1 MNKIYLLTFLIFTS
15 FFINTQDAQDTQEEV
30 DPNIERVEKIQ
41 DLINRVEENRE
52 ELSKIDA
59 QRIDNFIKKVADR
72 RFLLS
77 KAQKQ
82 LSDEEA
88 RNQRLEDLFESNELK
103 LAELETELNIKLGVL
118 GELFGVARQMAG
130 ELQADSE
137 SAYNFSEHPNRTDA
151 LNEIGKIKVHNLK
164 NLEDLWVLHLNE
176 INSSGEIKEIKA
188 NVINSDGDIEEDSLV
203 RYGPFNMVK
212 NSSFVKT
219 DIANNAYSVLQK
231 QPDRSLRRQFR
242 SHYRSDGYAVAP
254 VDPTRGFLLSLYL
267 DKPSTFERIA
277 QGKLIGFII
286 VIIGLS
292 GLIFAAYRYYT
303 LYIYSKTI
311 SSNENSDVFNKIQSI
326 SDNAKDVDTFEREC
340 DEVLLTVNGNLSWG
354 VNWIKFLAAVAPLLG
369 LLGTVI
375 GMIETFQAITV
386 FGTGD
391 PKQMAGG
398 ISQALVTTM
407 LGLIFAAPLL
417 AMYTLLSE
425 KVSEILQEI
434 EEFVAVTIVK
444 KVK

>member
-1 MNKIYLLTFLIFTS
+1 MNKFYLLTTILITS
-15 FFINTQDAQDTQEEV
+15 LFIIAQEDVEEV

-41 DLINRVEENRE
+41 DLINRVEKNRE
-52 ELSKIDA
+52 ELSA
-59 QRIDNFIKKVADR
+59 MDNARVNEFIKKVADR

-77 KAQKQ
+77 KAKKQ
-82 LSDEEA
+82 LADEEA
-88 RNQRLEDLFESNELK
+88 RNVRLEDLFEANEIK
-103 LAELETELNIKLGVL
+103 LSELETELNIKLGVL

-137 SAYNFSEHPNRTDA
+137 SAYNFTEHPNRTDA

-176 INSSGEIKEIKA
+176 IASSGEIKVISA
-188 NVINSDGDIEEDSLV
+188 NVINSSGDIEEDQLV

-212 NSSFVKT
+212 NRSFVKT
-219 DIANNAYSVLQK
+219 DVANNAFSVLQK
-231 QPDRSLRRQFR
+231 QPDRSLRRKFR

-254 VDPTRGFLLSLYL
+254 IDPTRGFLLSLYL

-286 VIIGLS
+286 VLIGIS

-303 LYIYSKTI
+303 LYLYSKTI
-311 SSNENSDVFNKIQSI
+311 KSKDENDIFTKIENISNSS
-326 SDNAKDVDTFEREC
+326 KDVETFEREC

-434 EEFVAVTIVK
+434 EEFVAITIVK

>member
-1 MNKIYLLTFLIFTS
+1 MNKFYLLTTILITS
-15 FFINTQDAQDTQEEV
+15 LFIPAQEEVEEV
-30 DPNIERVEKIQ
+30 DPSVERVEKIQ
-41 DLINRVEENRE
+41 DLINRVEKNRA
-52 ELSKIDA
+52 ELSA
-59 QRIDNFIKKVADR
+59 MDNARVNEFIKKVADR

-77 KAQKQ
+77 KAKRQ
-82 LSDEEA
+82 LADEEA
-88 RNQRLEDLFESNELK
+88 RNVRLEDLFEANEIK
-103 LAELETELNIKLGVL
+103 LSELETELNIKLGVL

-137 SAYNFSEHPNRTDA
+137 SAYNFTEHPNRTES

-176 INSSGEIKEIKA
+176 IASSGEIKAISA
-188 NVINSDGDIEEDSLV
+188 NVINSSGDIEEDQLV

-212 NSSFVKT
+212 NRSFVKT
-219 DIANNAYSVLQK
+219 DVANNAFSVLQK
-231 QPDRSLRRQFR
+231 QPDRSLRRKFR

-254 VDPTRGFLLSLYL
+254 IDPTRGFLLSLYL

-286 VIIGLS
+286 VLIGIS

-303 LYIYSKTI
+303 LYLYSKTI
-311 SSNENSDVFNKIQSI
+311 KSKDENDIFSKIENISNSS
-326 SDNAKDVDTFEREC
+326 KDVETFEREC

-434 EEFVAVTIVK
+434 EEFVAITIVK

>member
-15 FFINTQDAQDTQEEV
+15 FFINAQDTQEEV

-137 SAYNFSEHPNRTDA
+137 SAYNFYEHPNRTDA

-212 NSSFVKT
+212 NRSFVKT

-254 VDPTRGFLLSLYL
+254 LDPTRGFLLSLYL

>member
-1 MNKIYLLTFLIFTS
+1 MNKFYLLTILIFIP
-15 FFINTQDAQDTQEEV
+15 FFINSQDVQEEV

-41 DLINRVEENRE
+41 DLINRVEENRD

-59 QRIDNFIKKVADR
+59 ARVDNFIKKVADR

-137 SAYNFSEHPNRTDA
+137 SAYNFSEHPNRTNA

-164 NLEDLWVLHLNE
+164 NLEDLWILHLNE
-176 INSSGEIKEIKA
+176 INSSGEIKEIEA
-188 NVINSDGDIEEDSLV
+188 SVINSDGDIEKDKLV

-212 NSSFVKT
+212 NKSFVKT

-242 SHYRSDGYAVAP
+242 SHYRSDNYTVAP
-254 VDPTRGFLLSLYL
+254 IDPTRGFLLSLYL

-303 LYIYSKTI
+303 LYVYSKTI

>member
-15 FFINTQDAQDTQEEV
+15 FFINAQDTQEEV

-59 QRIDNFIKKVADR
+59 ERIDNFIKKVADR

-212 NSSFVKT
+212 NRSFVKT

-286 VIIGLS
+286 VIIGFS

>member
-1 MNKIYLLTFLIFTS
+1 MNKFYLLTLLIFTS
-15 FFINTQDAQDTQEEV
+15 IFISAQDVEEEV
-30 DPNIERVEKIQ
+30 DPNIERVQKIQ

-59 QRIDNFIKKVADR
+59 ARIDTFIKKVADR

-77 KAQKQ
+77 KAKKQ

-137 SAYNFSEHPNRTDA
+137 SAYNFSEHPNRTDS

-164 NLEDLWVLHLNE
+164 NLEDLWLLHLNE

-188 NVINSDGDIEEDSLV
+188 NVINSDGDIDEDSLV

-212 NSSFVKT
+212 NRSFVKT

-242 SHYRSDGYAVAP
+242 SHYRSNDYAVAP
-254 VDPTRGFLLSLYL
+254 IDPTRGFLLSLYL

-286 VIIGLS
+286 ELIGLS

-303 LYIYSKTI
+303 LYVYSKTI

-326 SDNAKDVDTFEREC
+326 SNNAKDVDTFEREC

>member
-15 FFINTQDAQDTQEEV
+15 FFINAQDTQEEV

-59 QRIDNFIKKVADR
+59 KRIDNFIKKVADR

-212 NSSFVKT
+212 NRSFVKT

>member
-1 MNKIYLLTFLIFTS
+1 MNKFYLLTTILITS
-15 FFINTQDAQDTQEEV
+15 LFIPAQEEVEEV
-30 DPNIERVEKIQ
+30 DPNVERVEKIQ
-41 DLINRVEENRE
+41 DLINRVEKNRA
-52 ELSKIDA
+52 ELSA
-59 QRIDNFIKKVADR
+59 MDNARVNEFIKKVADR

-77 KAQKQ
+77 KAKKQ
-82 LSDEEA
+82 LADEKA
-88 RNQRLEDLFESNELK
+88 RNVRLEDLFEANEIK
-103 LAELETELNIKLGVL
+103 LSELETELNIKLGVL

-137 SAYNFSEHPNRTDA
+137 SAYNFTEHPNRTES

-176 INSSGEIKEIKA
+176 IASSGEIKAISA
-188 NVINSDGDIEEDSLV
+188 NVINSSGDIEEDQLV

-212 NSSFVKT
+212 NRSFVKT
-219 DIANNAYSVLQK
+219 DVANNAFSVLQK
-231 QPDRSLRRQFR
+231 QPDRSLRRKFR

-254 VDPTRGFLLSLYL
+254 IDPTRGFLLSLYL

-286 VIIGLS
+286 VLIGIS

-303 LYIYSKTI
+303 LYLYSKTI
-311 SSNENSDVFNKIQSI
+311 KSKDENDIFSKIENISNSS
-326 SDNAKDVDTFEREC
+326 KDVETFEREC

-434 EEFVAVTIVK
+434 EEFVAITIVK

>member
-1 MNKIYLLTFLIFTS
+1 MNKFYLLTTILITS
-15 FFINTQDAQDTQEEV
+15 LFIPAQEEVEEV
-30 DPNIERVEKIQ
+30 DPNVERVEKIQ
-41 DLINRVEENRE
+41 DLINRVEKNRA
-52 ELSKIDA
+52 ELSA
-59 QRIDNFIKKVADR
+59 MDNARVNEFIKKVADR

-77 KAQKQ
+77 KAKKQ
-82 LSDEEA
+82 LADEEA
-88 RNQRLEDLFESNELK
+88 RNVRLEDLFEANEIK
-103 LAELETELNIKLGVL
+103 LSELETELNIKLGVL

-137 SAYNFSEHPNRTDA
+137 SAYNFTEHPNRA
-151 LNEIGKIKVHNLK
+151 ESLNEIGKIKVHNLK

-176 INSSGEIKEIKA
+176 IASSGEIKAISA
-188 NVINSDGDIEEDSLV
+188 NVINSSGDIEEDQLV

-212 NSSFVKT
+212 NRSFVKT
-219 DIANNAYSVLQK
+219 DVANNAFSVLQK
-231 QPDRSLRRQFR
+231 QPDRSLRRKFR

-254 VDPTRGFLLSLYL
+254 IDPTRGFLLSLYL

-286 VIIGLS
+286 VLIGIS

-303 LYIYSKTI
+303 LYLYSKTI
-311 SSNENSDVFNKIQSI
+311 KSKDENDIFSKIENISNSS
-326 SDNAKDVDTFEREC
+326 KDVETFEREC

-434 EEFVAVTIVK
+434 EEFVAITIVK

>member
-1 MNKIYLLTFLIFTS
+1 MKNIFNLGLVICFSAFIFT
-15 FFINTQDAQDTQEEV
+15 QEVEEEV

-41 DLINRVEENRE
+41 DLINRVEKNRE
-52 ELSKIDA
+52 ELSSIDA
-59 QRIDNFIKKVADR
+59 ERLEEFIKKVADR

-77 KAQKQ
+77 KAKKQ
-82 LSDEEA
+82 LADEEA
-88 RNQRLEDLFESNELK
+88 RNQRLEDLFEANEIK
-103 LAELETELNIKLGVL
+103 LSELETELNIKLGVL

-137 SAYNFSEHPNRTDA
+137 SAYNFSEYPERTDA
-151 LNEIGKIKVHNLK
+151 LNEIGKIKVHSLK

-176 INSSGEIKEIKA
+176 ISSSGEVKEISANIINSSG
-188 NVINSDGDIEEDSLV
+188 NIEKTRLV
-203 RYGPFNMVK
+203 RYGPFNMVE
-212 NSSFVKT
+212 NRSFVKT
-219 DIANNAYSVLQK
+219 DIANNAFSVLQK
-231 QPDRSLRRQFR
+231 QPERSLRRNFR
-242 SHYRSDGYAVAP
+242 SHYRSDDYSVAP
-254 VDPTRGFLLSLYL
+254 IDPTRGFLLSLYL

-286 VIIGLS
+286 VVIGIS
-292 GLIFAAYRYYT
+292 GLIFASYRYYS
-303 LYIYSKTI
+303 LYKYSRTI
-311 SSNENSDVFNKIQSI
+311 SSNDDNDVFNKIESI
-326 SDNAKDVDTFEREC
+326 SNSTIDVEAFEREC
-340 DEVLLTVNGNLSWG
+340 DEVLLAVNGNLSFG

-425 KVSEILQEI
+425 KVSGILQEI
-434 EEFVAVTIVK
+434 EEFVAVNIVK
-444 KVK
+444 KIK

>member
-1 MNKIYLLTFLIFTS
+1 MNKFYLLTLLIFTTI
-15 FFINTQDAQDTQEEV
+15 FISAQEVEEEV

-59 QRIDNFIKKVADR
+59 ARIDTFIKKVADR

-77 KAQKQ
+77 KAKKQ

-137 SAYNFSEHPNRTDA
+137 SAYNFSEHPNRTDS

-164 NLEDLWVLHLNE
+164 NLEDLWLLHLNE

-212 NSSFVKT
+212 NRSFVKT

-242 SHYRSDGYAVAP
+242 SHYRSDDYAVAP
-254 VDPTRGFLLSLYL
+254 IDPTRGFLLSLYL

-286 VIIGLS
+286 VLIGLS

-303 LYIYSKTI
+303 LYAYSKTI

-326 SDNAKDVDTFEREC
+326 SNNAKDVDTFEREC

-391 PKQMAGG
+391 PEQMAGG

>member
-1 MNKIYLLTFLIFTS
+1 MKKFYLLTFIL
-15 FFINTQDAQDTQEEV
+15 FFNIIISAQENEEEV

-41 DLINRVEENRE
+41 DLIDRVNQNRA
-52 ELSKIDA
+52 ELSSM
-59 QRIDNFIKKVADR
+59 DNKRLNEFIKRVADR

-77 KAQKQ
+77 KAKKQ

-88 RNQRLEDLFESNELK
+88 RNKRLEDLFEANEIK
-103 LAELETELNIKLGVL
+103 LSELETELNIKLGVL

-137 SAYNFSEHPNRTDA
+137 EAYNFTENPNREDA

-164 NLEDLWVLHLNE
+164 NLEDLFVLHLNE
-176 INSSGEIKEIKA
+176 ISSSGQIIEINA
-188 NVINSDGDIEEDSLV
+188 NVINSDGDIEENKLV

-212 NSSFVKT
+212 NKSFVRT
-219 DIANNAYSVLQK
+219 DVANNAFTVLQK
-231 QPDRSLRRQFR
+231 QPDRSLRRKFR
-242 SHYRSDGYAVAP
+242 SHYRSDDYAVAP
-254 VDPTRGFLLSLYL
+254 IDPTRGFLLSLYL

-286 VIIGLS
+286 VLIGLS
-292 GLIFAAYRYYT
+292 GLIFAAYRYYS
-303 LYIYSKTI
+303 LYVYSKTI
-311 SSNENSDVFNKIQSI
+311 SSKEEADIFNKIQNI
-326 SDNAKDVDTFEREC
+326 SDKSKDIDTFEREC

>member
-1 MNKIYLLTFLIFTS
+1 MKNLLLALLVFNIFS
-15 FFINTQDAQDTQEEV
+15 LAQENMIEEV

-41 DLINRVEENRE
+41 DLINRVEKNSQ
-52 ELSKIDA
+52 ELAMADA
-59 QRIDNFIKKVADR
+59 ERINNFIKKVNDR
-72 RFLLS
+72 KFLLS
-77 KAQKQ
+77 KAKKQ
-82 LSDEEA
+82 LLDEEA
-88 RNQRLEDLFESNELK
+88 RNKKLEDLFEDNELM
-103 LAELETELNIKLGVL
+103 LSELETELQIKLGVL

-130 ELQADSE
+130 ELNADSE
-137 SAYNFSEHPNRTDA
+137 TAYNFFEFPSRTSS
-151 LNEIGKIKVHNLK
+151 LQEIGKIKVHNLK

-176 INSSGEIKEIKA
+176 IASSGEIKEIEA
-188 NVINSDGDIEEDSLV
+188 NIINSDGDIQATKLV

-212 NSSFVKT
+212 GRSFVKP
-219 DIANNAYSVLQK
+219 DIANNAFSILPK
-231 QPDRSLRRQFR
+231 QPDRDITKKFR
-242 SHYRSDGYAVAP
+242 SHYKADGYSVAAI
-254 VDPTRGFLLSLYL
+254 DPTRGFLLSLYL
-267 DKPSTFERIA
+267 DKPSTFERVA

-286 VIIGLS
+286 VIIGLA
-292 GLIFAAYRYYT
+292 GLIFAGYRYYSLN
-303 LYIYSKTI
+303 LYANSIKSKSET
-311 SSNENSDVFNKIQSI
+311 DVFNQI
-326 SDNAKDVDTFEREC
+326 DNLSTKSTTIDTFEREC
-340 DEVLLTVNGNLSWG
+340 DEILLIINGNLNWG

-425 KVSEILQEI
+425 KVSDILQEI
-434 EEFVAVTIVK
+434 EEYVAVSIVK
-444 KVK
+444 KVN

>member
-1 MNKIYLLTFLIFTS
+1 MNKFYLLTTILITS
-15 FFINTQDAQDTQEEV
+15 LFIPAQEEVEEV
-30 DPNIERVEKIQ
+30 DPNVERVEKIQ
-41 DLINRVEENRE
+41 DLINRVEKNRA
-52 ELSKIDA
+52 ELSA
-59 QRIDNFIKKVADR
+59 MDNARVNEFIKKVADR
-72 RFLLS
+72 RFLLA
-77 KAQKQ
+77 KAKKQ
-82 LSDEEA
+82 LADEEA
-88 RNQRLEDLFESNELK
+88 RNVRLEDLFEANEIK
-103 LAELETELNIKLGVL
+103 LSELETELNIRLGVL

-137 SAYNFSEHPNRTDA
+137 SAYNFTEHPNRTES

-176 INSSGEIKEIKA
+176 IASSGEIKAISA
-188 NVINSDGDIEEDSLV
+188 NVINSSGDIEEDQLV

-212 NSSFVKT
+212 NRSFVKT
-219 DIANNAYSVLQK
+219 DVANNAFSVLQK
-231 QPDRSLRRQFR
+231 QPDRSLRRKFR

-254 VDPTRGFLLSLYL
+254 IDPTRGFLLSLYL

-286 VIIGLS
+286 VLIGIS

-303 LYIYSKTI
+303 LYLYSKTI
-311 SSNENSDVFNKIQSI
+311 KSKDENDIFSKIENISNSS
-326 SDNAKDVDTFEREC
+326 KDVETFEREC

-434 EEFVAVTIVK
+434 EEFVAITIVK

>member
-1 MNKIYLLTFLIFTS
+1 MNKFYLLTLLIFTS
-15 FFINTQDAQDTQEEV
+15 IFINAQEVEEEV

-59 QRIDNFIKKVADR
+59 ARIDTFIKKVADR

-77 KAQKQ
+77 KAKKQ

-137 SAYNFSEHPNRTDA
+137 SAYNFSEHPNRTDS

-164 NLEDLWVLHLNE
+164 NLEDLWLLHLNE

-212 NSSFVKT
+212 NRSFVKT

-242 SHYRSDGYAVAP
+242 SHYRSDDYAVAP
-254 VDPTRGFLLSLYL
+254 IDPTRGFLLSLYL

-286 VIIGLS
+286 VLIGLS

-303 LYIYSKTI
+303 LYAYSKSI

-326 SDNAKDVDTFEREC
+326 SNNAKDVDTFEREC

>member
-1 MNKIYLLTFLIFTS
+1 
-15 FFINTQDAQDTQEEV
+15 
-30 DPNIERVEKIQ
+30 
-41 DLINRVEENRE
+41 
-52 ELSKIDA
+52 
-59 QRIDNFIKKVADR
+59 
-72 RFLLS
+72 
-77 KAQKQ
+77 
-82 LSDEEA
+82 
-88 RNQRLEDLFESNELK
+88 
-103 LAELETELNIKLGVL
+103 
-118 GELFGVARQMAG
+118 MAG

-176 INSSGEIKEIKA
+176 INSSGEIKEINA
-188 NVINSDGDIEEDSLV
+188 NVINSDGDIEKDSLV

-212 NSSFVKT
+212 NRSFVKT
-219 DIANNAYSVLQK
+219 DTANNAYSVLQK

-254 VDPTRGFLLSLYL
+254 IDPTRGFLLSLYL

-340 DEVLLTVNGNLSWG
+340 DEVL
-354 VNWIKFLAAVAPLLG
+354 
-369 LLGTVI
+369 GTVI

>member
-1 MNKIYLLTFLIFTS
+1 MNKFYLLTILIFIP
-15 FFINTQDAQDTQEEV
+15 FFINSQDVQEEV

-41 DLINRVEENRE
+41 DLINRVEENRD

-59 QRIDNFIKKVADR
+59 ARVDNFIKKVADR

-137 SAYNFSEHPNRTDA
+137 SAYNFSEHPNRTDS

-164 NLEDLWVLHLNE
+164 NLEDLWILHLNE
-176 INSSGEIKEIKA
+176 INSSGEIKEIEA
-188 NVINSDGDIEEDSLV
+188 SVINSDGDIEKDKLV

-212 NSSFVKT
+212 NKSFVKT

-242 SHYRSDGYAVAP
+242 SHYRSDNYTVAP
-254 VDPTRGFLLSLYL
+254 IDPTRGFLLSLYL

-303 LYIYSKTI
+303 LYVYSKTI

>member
-1 MNKIYLLTFLIFTS
+1 MI
-15 FFINTQDAQDTQEEV
+15 EEV

-41 DLINRVEENRE
+41 DLINRVEKNSQ
-52 ELSKIDA
+52 ELAMADA
-59 QRIDNFIKKVADR
+59 ERINNFIKKVNDR
-72 RFLLS
+72 KFLLS
-77 KAQKQ
+77 KAKKQ
-82 LSDEEA
+82 LLDEEA
-88 RNQRLEDLFESNELK
+88 RNKKLEDLFEDNELM
-103 LAELETELNIKLGVL
+103 LSELETELQIKLGVL

-130 ELQADSE
+130 ELNADSE
-137 SAYNFSEHPNRTDA
+137 TAYNFFEFPSRTSS
-151 LNEIGKIKVHNLK
+151 LQEIGKIKVHNLK

-176 INSSGEIKEIKA
+176 IASSGEIKEIEA
-188 NVINSDGDIEEDSLV
+188 NIINSDGDIQATKLV

-212 NSSFVKT
+212 GRSFVKP
-219 DIANNAYSVLQK
+219 DIANNAFSILPK
-231 QPDRSLRRQFR
+231 QPDRDITKKFR
-242 SHYRSDGYAVAP
+242 SHYKTDGYSVAAI
-254 VDPTRGFLLSLYL
+254 DPTRGFLLSLYL
-267 DKPSTFERIA
+267 DKPSTFERVA

-286 VIIGLS
+286 VIIGLA
-292 GLIFAAYRYYT
+292 GLIFAGYRYYSLN
-303 LYIYSKTI
+303 LYANSIKSKSET
-311 SSNENSDVFNKIQSI
+311 DVFNQI
-326 SDNAKDVDTFEREC
+326 DNLSTKSTTIDTFEREC
-340 DEVLLTVNGNLSWG
+340 DEILLIINGNLNWG

-425 KVSEILQEI
+425 KVSDILQEI
-434 EEFVAVTIVK
+434 EEYVAVSIVK
-444 KVK
+444 KVN

>member
-1 MNKIYLLTFLIFTS
+1 MNKFYLLTTILITS
-15 FFINTQDAQDTQEEV
+15 LFITAQEEVEEV
-30 DPNIERVEKIQ
+30 DPNVERVEKIQ
-41 DLINRVEENRE
+41 DLINRVEKNRA
-52 ELSKIDA
+52 ELSA
-59 QRIDNFIKKVADR
+59 MDNARVNEFIKKVADR
-72 RFLLS
+72 RLLLS
-77 KAQKQ
+77 KAKKQ
-82 LSDEEA
+82 LADEEA
-88 RNQRLEDLFESNELK
+88 RNVRLEDLFEANEIK
-103 LAELETELNIKLGVL
+103 LSELETELNIKLGVL

-137 SAYNFSEHPNRTDA
+137 SAYNFTEHPNRTES

-176 INSSGEIKEIKA
+176 IASSGEIKAISA
-188 NVINSDGDIEEDSLV
+188 NVINSSGDIEEDQLV

-212 NSSFVKT
+212 NRSFVKT
-219 DIANNAYSVLQK
+219 DVANNAFSVLQK
-231 QPDRSLRRQFR
+231 QPDRSLRRKFR

-254 VDPTRGFLLSLYL
+254 IDPTRGFLLSLYL

-286 VIIGLS
+286 VLIGIS

-303 LYIYSKTI
+303 LYLYSKTI
-311 SSNENSDVFNKIQSI
+311 KSKDENDIFSKIESI
-326 SDNAKDVDTFEREC
+326 SNSSKDVETFEREC

-434 EEFVAVTIVK
+434 EEFVAITIVK

>member
-1 MNKIYLLTFLIFTS
+1 MNKFYLLTTILITS
-15 FFINTQDAQDTQEEV
+15 LFIPAQEEVEEV

-41 DLINRVEENRE
+41 DLINRVEKNRE
-52 ELSKIDA
+52 ELSA
-59 QRIDNFIKKVADR
+59 MDNARVNEFIKKVADR

-77 KAQKQ
+77 KAKKQ
-82 LSDEEA
+82 LADEEA
-88 RNQRLEDLFESNELK
+88 RNVRLEDLFEANEIK
-103 LAELETELNIKLGVL
+103 LSELETELNIKLGVL

-137 SAYNFSEHPNRTDA
+137 SAYNFTEYPNRTDA

-176 INSSGEIKEIKA
+176 IASSGEIKVISA
-188 NVINSDGDIEEDSLV
+188 NVINSSGDIEEDQLV

-212 NSSFVKT
+212 NRSFVKT
-219 DIANNAYSVLQK
+219 DVANNAFSVLQK
-231 QPDRSLRRQFR
+231 QPDRSLRRKFR

-254 VDPTRGFLLSLYL
+254 IDPTRGFLLSLYL

-286 VIIGLS
+286 VLIGIS

-303 LYIYSKTI
+303 LYLYSKTI
-311 SSNENSDVFNKIQSI
+311 KSKDENDIFSKIENISNTS
-326 SDNAKDVDTFEREC
+326 KDVETFEREC

-434 EEFVAVTIVK
+434 EEFVAITIVK

>member
-1 MNKIYLLTFLIFTS
+1 MNKFYLLTTILITS
-15 FFINTQDAQDTQEEV
+15 LFIPAQEEVEEV

-41 DLINRVEENRE
+41 DLINRVEKNRE
-52 ELSKIDA
+52 ELSA
-59 QRIDNFIKKVADR
+59 MDNARVNEFIKKVADR

-77 KAQKQ
+77 KAKKQ
-82 LSDEEA
+82 LADEEA
-88 RNQRLEDLFESNELK
+88 RNVRLEDLFEANEIK
-103 LAELETELNIKLGVL
+103 LSELETELNIKLGVL

-137 SAYNFSEHPNRTDA
+137 SAYNFTEHPNRTDA

-176 INSSGEIKEIKA
+176 IASSGEIKVISA
-188 NVINSDGDIEEDSLV
+188 NVINSSGDIEEDQLV

-212 NSSFVKT
+212 NRSFVKT
-219 DIANNAYSVLQK
+219 DVANNAFSVLQK
-231 QPDRSLRRQFR
+231 QPDRSLRRKFR

-254 VDPTRGFLLSLYL
+254 IDPTRGFLLSLYL

-286 VIIGLS
+286 VLIGIS

-303 LYIYSKTI
+303 LYLYSKTI
-311 SSNENSDVFNKIQSI
+311 KSKDENDIFSKIENISNSS
-326 SDNAKDVDTFEREC
+326 KDVETFEREC

-434 EEFVAVTIVK
+434 EEFVAITIVK

>member
-15 FFINTQDAQDTQEEV
+15 FFINAQDTQEEV

-212 NSSFVKT
+212 NRSFVKT

-354 VNWIKFLAAVAPLLG
+354 VN
-369 LLGTVI
+369 
-375 GMIETFQAITV
+375 
-386 FGTGD
+386 
-391 PKQMAGG
+391 
-398 ISQALVTTM
+398 
-407 LGLIFAAPLL
+407 
-417 AMYTLLSE
+417 
-425 KVSEILQEI
+425 
-434 EEFVAVTIVK
+434 
-444 KVK
+444 

>member
-1 MNKIYLLTFLIFTS
+1 MKNIFNLGLVICFSAFIFT
-15 FFINTQDAQDTQEEV
+15 QEVEEEV

-41 DLINRVEENRE
+41 DLINRVEKNRE
-52 ELSKIDA
+52 ELSSIDA
-59 QRIDNFIKKVADR
+59 ERLEEFIKKVADR

-77 KAQKQ
+77 KAKKQ
-82 LSDEEA
+82 LADEEA
-88 RNQRLEDLFESNELK
+88 RNQRLEDLFEANEIK
-103 LAELETELNIKLGVL
+103 LSELETELNIKLGVL

-137 SAYNFSEHPNRTDA
+137 SAYNFSEYPQRTDA
-151 LNEIGKIKVHNLK
+151 LNEIGKIKVHSLK

-176 INSSGEIKEIKA
+176 ISSSGEVKEISA
-188 NVINSDGDIEEDSLV
+188 NIINSSGDIEETRLV
-203 RYGPFNMVK
+203 RYGPFNMVE
-212 NSSFVKT
+212 NRSFVKT
-219 DIANNAYSVLQK
+219 DIANNAFSVLQK
-231 QPDRSLRRQFR
+231 QPERSLRRNFR
-242 SHYRSDGYAVAP
+242 SHYRSDDYSVAP
-254 VDPTRGFLLSLYL
+254 IDPTRGFLLSLYL

-286 VIIGLS
+286 VVIGIS
-292 GLIFAAYRYYT
+292 GLIFASYRYYS
-303 LYIYSKTI
+303 LYKYSRTI
-311 SSNENSDVFNKIQSI
+311 SSNDDNDVFNKIESI
-326 SDNAKDVDTFEREC
+326 SDSTIDVEAFEREC
-340 DEVLLTVNGNLSWG
+340 DEILLAVNGNLSFG

-425 KVSEILQEI
+425 KVSGILQEI
-434 EEFVAVTIVK
+434 EEFVAVNIVK
-444 KVK
+444 KIK

>member
-1 MNKIYLLTFLIFTS
+1 MKNIFNLGLVICFSAFIFT
-15 FFINTQDAQDTQEEV
+15 QEVEEEV

-41 DLINRVEENRE
+41 DLINRVEKNRE
-52 ELSKIDA
+52 ELSSIDA
-59 QRIDNFIKKVADR
+59 ERLEEFIKKVADR

-77 KAQKQ
+77 KAKKQ
-82 LSDEEA
+82 LADEEA
-88 RNQRLEDLFESNELK
+88 RNQRLEDLFEANEIK
-103 LAELETELNIKLGVL
+103 LSELETELNIKLGVL

-137 SAYNFSEHPNRTDA
+137 SAYNFSEYPERTDA
-151 LNEIGKIKVHNLK
+151 LNEIGQIKVHSLENLQ
-164 NLEDLWVLHLNE
+164 ELWSLHLNE
-176 INSSGEIKEIKA
+176 INSSGEVKEISA
-188 NVINSDGDIEEDSLV
+188 NIINSSGNIEETRLV
-203 RYGPFNMVK
+203 RYGPFNMVE
-212 NSSFVKT
+212 NRSFVKT
-219 DIANNAYSVLQK
+219 DIANNAFSVLQK
-231 QPDRSLRRQFR
+231 QPERSLRRNFR
-242 SHYRSDGYAVAP
+242 SHYRSDDYSVAP
-254 VDPTRGFLLSLYL
+254 IDPTRGFLLSLYL

-286 VIIGLS
+286 VVIGIS
-292 GLIFAAYRYYT
+292 GLIFASYRYYS
-303 LYIYSKTI
+303 LYKYSRTI
-311 SSNENSDVFNKIQSI
+311 SSNDDNDVFNKIESI
-326 SDNAKDVDTFEREC
+326 SDSTIDVEAFEREC
-340 DEVLLTVNGNLSWG
+340 DEILLAVNGNLSFG

-425 KVSEILQEI
+425 KVSGILQEI
-434 EEFVAVTIVK
+434 EEFVAVNIVK
-444 KVK
+444 KIK

>member
-1 MNKIYLLTFLIFTS
+1 MNKFYLLLFLIITS
-15 FFINTQDAQDTQEEV
+15 ISINAQDVEEEV

-41 DLINRVEENRE
+41 DLINRVEENRD

-59 QRIDNFIKKVADR
+59 KRIDDFIKKVSDR

-77 KAQKQ
+77 KAKQ
-82 LSDEEA
+82 QLADEEA
-88 RNQRLEDLFESNELK
+88 RNKRLEELFEANEIK

-137 SAYNFSEHPNRTDA
+137 SAYNFSEYPNRSEA
-151 LNEIGKIKVHNLK
+151 LNEIGKIKVHNLE
-164 NLEDLWVLHLNE
+164 NLEDLWILHLNE
-176 INSSGEIKEIKA
+176 INSSGEIKEIQA
-188 NVINSDGDIEEDSLV
+188 NVINSDGDIEKDNLV

-212 NSSFVKT
+212 NKSFVKT
-219 DIANNAYSVLQK
+219 DIANNAFSVLQK
-231 QPDRSLRRQFR
+231 QPDRSLRRKFK
-242 SHYRSDGYAVAP
+242 SHYRSDDYAVAP
-254 VDPTRGFLLSLYL
+254 IDPTRGFLLSLYL

-286 VIIGLS
+286 VLIGLS

-303 LYIYSKTI
+303 LYVYSKTI

-326 SDNAKDVDTFEREC
+326 SDKSKDVDSFEREC

>member
-1 MNKIYLLTFLIFTS
+1 MKNLLLALLVFNIFS
-15 FFINTQDAQDTQEEV
+15 LAQENMIEEV

-41 DLINRVEENRE
+41 DLINRVEKNSQ
-52 ELSKIDA
+52 ELAMADA
-59 QRIDNFIKKVADR
+59 ERINNFIKKVNDR
-72 RFLLS
+72 KFLLS
-77 KAQKQ
+77 KAKKQ
-82 LSDEEA
+82 LLDEEA
-88 RNQRLEDLFESNELK
+88 RNKKLEDLFEDNELM
-103 LAELETELNIKLGVL
+103 LSELETELQIKLGVL

-130 ELQADSE
+130 ELNADSE
-137 SAYNFSEHPNRTDA
+137 TAYNFFEFPSRTSS
-151 LNEIGKIKVHNLK
+151 LQEIGKIKVHNLK

-176 INSSGEIKEIKA
+176 IASSGEIKEIEA
-188 NVINSDGDIEEDSLV
+188 NIINSDGDIQATKLV

-212 NSSFVKT
+212 GRSFVKP
-219 DIANNAYSVLQK
+219 DIANNAFSILPK
-231 QPDRSLRRQFR
+231 QPDRDITKKFR
-242 SHYRSDGYAVAP
+242 SHYKTDGYSVAAI
-254 VDPTRGFLLSLYL
+254 DPTRGFLLSLYL
-267 DKPSTFERIA
+267 DKPSTFERVA

-286 VIIGLS
+286 VIIGLA
-292 GLIFAAYRYYT
+292 GLIFAGYRYYSLN
-303 LYIYSKTI
+303 LYANSIKSKSET
-311 SSNENSDVFNKIQSI
+311 DVFNQI
-326 SDNAKDVDTFEREC
+326 DNLSTKSTTIDTFEREC
-340 DEVLLTVNGNLSWG
+340 DEILLIINGNLNWG

-425 KVSEILQEI
+425 KVSDILQEI
-434 EEFVAVTIVK
+434 EEYVAVSIVK
-444 KVK
+444 KVN

>member
-1 MNKIYLLTFLIFTS
+1 MKNIFNLGLVICFSAFIFT
-15 FFINTQDAQDTQEEV
+15 QEVEEEV

-41 DLINRVEENRE
+41 DLINRVEKNRE
-52 ELSKIDA
+52 ELSSIDA
-59 QRIDNFIKKVADR
+59 ERLEEFIKKVADR

-77 KAQKQ
+77 KAKKQ
-82 LSDEEA
+82 LADEEA
-88 RNQRLEDLFESNELK
+88 RNQRLEDLFEANEIK
-103 LAELETELNIKLGVL
+103 LSELETELNIKLGVL

-137 SAYNFSEHPNRTDA
+137 SAYNFSEYPERTDA
-151 LNEIGKIKVHNLK
+151 LNEIGQIKVHSLENLQ
-164 NLEDLWVLHLNE
+164 DLWSLHLNE
-176 INSSGEIKEIKA
+176 INSSGEVKEISA
-188 NVINSDGDIEEDSLV
+188 NIINSSGNIEETRLV
-203 RYGPFNMVK
+203 RYGPFNMVE
-212 NSSFVKT
+212 NRSFVKT
-219 DIANNAYSVLQK
+219 DIANNAFSVLQK
-231 QPDRSLRRQFR
+231 QPERSLRRNFR
-242 SHYRSDGYAVAP
+242 SHYRSDDYSVAP
-254 VDPTRGFLLSLYL
+254 IDPTRGFLLSLYL

-286 VIIGLS
+286 VVIGIS
-292 GLIFAAYRYYT
+292 GLIFASYRYYS
-303 LYIYSKTI
+303 LYKYSRTI
-311 SSNENSDVFNKIQSI
+311 SSNDDNDVFNKIESI
-326 SDNAKDVDTFEREC
+326 SDSTIDVEAFEREC
-340 DEVLLTVNGNLSWG
+340 DEILLAVNGNLSFG

-425 KVSEILQEI
+425 KVSGILQEI
-434 EEFVAVTIVK
+434 EEFVAVNIVK
-444 KVK
+444 KIK

>member
-15 FFINTQDAQDTQEEV
+15 FFINAQDTQEEV

-212 NSSFVKT
+212 NRSFVKT

-254 VDPTRGFLLSLYL
+254 VAPTRGFLLSLYL

>member
-1 MNKIYLLTFLIFTS
+1 MKNIFNITFIIFFTTFIFT
-15 FFINTQDAQDTQEEV
+15 QEVEEEV

-41 DLINRVEENRE
+41 DLIDRVEQNRA
-52 ELSKIDA
+52 ELSSLDKA
-59 QRIDNFIKKVADR
+59 RLNEFIKKVADR

-77 KAQKQ
+77 KAKKQ
-82 LSDEEA
+82 LADEEA
-88 RNQRLEDLFESNELK
+88 RNQRLEDLFEANEIRLS
-103 LAELETELNIKLGVL
+103 ELETELNIKLGVL

-137 SAYNFSEHPNRTDA
+137 SAYNFSEYPERADA
-151 LNEIGKIKVHNLK
+151 LNEIGKIKVHSLE

-176 INSSGEIKEIKA
+176 ISSSGEVKEIKA
-188 NVINSDGDIEEDSLV
+188 NIINSSGDIEETQLV
-203 RYGPFNMVK
+203 RYGPFNMVE
-212 NSSFVKT
+212 NRSFVKT
-219 DIANNAYSVLQK
+219 DIANNAFSVLQK
-231 QPDRSLRRQFR
+231 QPDRSLRRNFR
-242 SHYRSDGYAVAP
+242 SHYRSDDYSVAP
-254 VDPTRGFLLSLYL
+254 IDPTRGFLLSLYL
-267 DKPSTFERIA
+267 DKPSTFERVA

-286 VIIGLS
+286 VIIGIS
-292 GLIFAAYRYYT
+292 GLIFAGYRYYS
-303 LYIYSKTI
+303 LYQYAKTI
-311 SSNENSDVFNKIQSI
+311 SSKNDNDVFNKIENI
-326 SDNAKDVDTFEREC
+326 SNNAKDVEAFEREC
-340 DEVLLTVNGNLSWG
+340 DEVLLAVNGNLSFG

-425 KVSEILQEI
+425 KVSGILQEI
-434 EEFVAVTIVK
+434 EEFVAVNIVK
-444 KVK
+444 KIQ

>member
-1 MNKIYLLTFLIFTS
+1 MKNIFKFGLVLCFTTLIFT
-15 FFINTQDAQDTQEEV
+15 QEVEEEV

-41 DLINRVEENRE
+41 DLIDRVEQNRE
-52 ELSKIDA
+52 ELSSIDKA
-59 QRIDNFIKKVADR
+59 RLDNFIKKVADR

-77 KAQKQ
+77 KAKKQ
-82 LSDEEA
+82 LADEEA
-88 RNQRLEDLFESNELK
+88 RNQRLEDLFEANEIK
-103 LAELETELNIKLGVL
+103 LSELETELNIKLGVL

-137 SAYNFSEHPNRTDA
+137 TAYNFSEYPKRTDA
-151 LNEIGKIKVHNLK
+151 LNEIGKIKVHSLK

-176 INSSGEIKEIKA
+176 INSSGEVKEISA
-188 NVINSDGDIEEDSLV
+188 NIINSSGDIEETQLV
-203 RYGPFNMVK
+203 RYGPFNIVE
-212 NSSFVKT
+212 NRSFVKT
-219 DIANNAYSVLQK
+219 DIANNAFSVLQK
-231 QPDRSLRRQFR
+231 QPDRSLRRNFR
-242 SHYRSDGYAVAP
+242 SHYRSDGYSVAP
-254 VDPTRGFLLSLYL
+254 IDPTRGFLLSLYL

-286 VIIGLS
+286 VIIGIS
-292 GLIFAAYRYYT
+292 GLIFAGYRYYS
-303 LYIYSKTI
+303 LYQYSKTI
-311 SSNENSDVFNKIQSI
+311 SSNDDNDVFNKIQSI
-326 SDNAKDVDTFEREC
+326 SNNTRDIEAFEREC
-340 DEVLLTVNGNLSWG
+340 DEVLLTVNGNLSFG

-425 KVSEILQEI
+425 KVSGILQEI
-434 EEFVAVTIVK
+434 EEFVAVNIVK
-444 KVK
+444 KIK

>member
-15 FFINTQDAQDTQEEV
+15 FFINAQDTQEEV

-88 RNQRLEDLFESNELK
+88 RNKRLEDLFESNELK

-212 NSSFVKT
+212 NRSFVKT